1 MLVVQSYRQVEIKYG
16 EAAADVIKSNCN
28 VHVYLGTEDQKTKE
42 EFSAR
47 CGQTSVEAKS
57 TSESKSKQDT
67 TKSTN
72 VQRVSRA
79 LITPD
84 ELGYLKKGE
93 MIVSMFKEKA
103 LKSEFTFAYK
113 VSNVYNMKPMNDD
126 YVIPRFINEDQIYY
140 DIRQRNKLV
149 LSNNNFNF

>member
-1 MLVVQSYRQVEIKYG
+1 M
-16 EAAADVIKSNCN
+16 
-28 VHVYLGTEDQKTKE
+28 HVYLGTEDQKTKE

-84 ELGYLKKGE
+84 ELGYLKQGE

-103 LKSEFTFAYK
+103 LKSEFTFYYK
-113 VSNVYNMKPMNDD
+113 ASNVYDLAVVNDS
-126 YVIPRFINEDQIYY
+126 YVPPRFLNEREIFY
-140 DIRQRNKLV
+140 DIKQRNKIV
-149 LSNNNFNF
+149 LNSFDDFDY